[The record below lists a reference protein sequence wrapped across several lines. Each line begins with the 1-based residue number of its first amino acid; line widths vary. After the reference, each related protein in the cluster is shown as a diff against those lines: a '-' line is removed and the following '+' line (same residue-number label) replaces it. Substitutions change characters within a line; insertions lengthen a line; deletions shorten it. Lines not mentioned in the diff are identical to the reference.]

1 MAATQNIN
9 IRVDAE
15 VKAQAEAIL
24 AELGLPTATAINI
37 FLKSVI
43 RHRGLP
49 LDMMLDSIENPTGY
63 MVAENKTEKCADV
76 SASLASK
83 DQERS

>member
-9 IRVDAE
+9 VRVEAD

-43 RHRGLP
+43 RHRGLAARY
-49 LDMMLDSIENPTGY
+49 DAG
-63 MVAENKTEKCADV
+63 
-76 SASLASK
+76 
-83 DQERS
+83 

>member
-1 MAATQNIN
+1 
-9 IRVDAE
+9 
-15 VKAQAEAIL
+15 
-24 AELGLPTATAINI
+24 
-37 FLKSVI
+37 
-43 RHRGLP
+43 
-49 LDMMLDSIENPTGY
+49 MMLDSIENPTGD